1 MPFCFQQ
8 MTRAMYQ
15 NKRMALLPS
24 IDDPK
29 GSPFLSPTP
38 KPKVKYPLT
47 RYTLIKD
54 QYGYWVIKLEGYCI
68 IFNLQKLQVLF
79 PLMCCVLEGILF
91 CESENRPKLR
101 SFIL

>member
-1 MPFCFQQ
+1 MLFCFQQ

-54 QYGYWVIKLEGYCI
+54 QYGY
-68 IFNLQKLQVLF
+68 
-79 PLMCCVLEGILF
+79 
-91 CESENRPKLR
+91 
-101 SFIL
+101 

>member
-1 MPFCFQQ
+1 

-38 KPKVKYPLT
+38 KPKVTFPNDT
-47 RYTLIKD
+47 
-54 QYGYWVIKLEGYCI
+54 CI
-68 IFNLQKLQVLF
+68 AASTSSSREC
-79 PLMCCVLEGILF
+79 MY
-91 CESENRPKLR
+91 
-101 SFIL
+101 

>member
-1 MPFCFQQ
+1 

-38 KPKVKYPLT
+38 KPKVTFPNDTCIAALT
-47 RYTLIKD
+47 SSSRECMY
-54 QYGYWVIKLEGYCI
+54 
-68 IFNLQKLQVLF
+68 
-79 PLMCCVLEGILF
+79 
-91 CESENRPKLR
+91 
-101 SFIL
+101 

>member
-1 MPFCFQQ
+1 

-38 KPKVKYPLT
+38 KPKVT
-47 RYTLIKD
+47 
-54 QYGYWVIKLEGYCI
+54 
-68 IFNLQKLQVLF
+68 F
-79 PLMCCVLEGILF
+79 PNDTVASISNFTIDVERMHD
-91 CESENRPKLR
+91 K
-101 SFIL
+101 